1 MSSVRASIPSESDLL
16 CEGCGYVLNGLPP
29 GTRCPECGKPGEE
42 SAGSLRVAPLW
53 ESETQ
58 SFASGRFLRTGWDV
72 IIHPIRFYKT
82 LATRRTRQS
91 SSRFAQASCALSS
104 LLFGA
109 AACVHLN
116 WYLDLA
122 RVDFQVGIGGWLLLT
137 VATYLFL
144 VGTIRLAA
152 WLTHWEASY
161 RGYRLPL
168 SVVRRGLDYHTAHYL
183 PVAILTTAT
192 VIGHDILLRRHLISI
207 LSDPAYLYTLSAEV
221 LISAFYLFETYWVGM
236 RNMLYANA

>member
-1 MSSVRASIPSESDLL
+1 MSSDRASVPSESDLL

-29 GTRCPECGKPGEE
+29 GTRCPECGKPTDD
-42 SAGSLRVAPLW
+42 SAKGLRSAPVW

-58 SFASGRFLRTGWDV
+58 SFASRRFVRTAWEV
-72 IIHPIRFYKT
+72 IAHPVRFYRT

-91 SSRFAQASCALSS
+91 SLRFAQANCAIASI
-104 LLFGA
+104 LFGA
-109 AACVHLN
+109 AACAHLN
-116 WYLDLA
+116 WYLALA
-122 RVDFQVGIGGWLLLT
+122 NVDFHVGALGWLLLSI
-137 VATYLFL
+137 ATYLFL
-144 VGTIRLAA
+144 VTTISLAA

-183 PVAILTTAT
+183 PVAILTAAT
-192 VIGHDILLRRHLISI
+192 VLGHDLLLRRHLISI

-221 LISAFYLFETYWVGM
+221 LLAAFYLFETYWVGM